1 MFGTGFLVLT
11 TLMTHNPPLQIV
23 WLVLVVVLF
32 KAPLIAFAWWLIAR
46 NKEVPGVPVVWS
58 ETETHEILR
67 YLTTQARESLDQHDA
82 EVRLKYLSREAWHVA
97 DRADGTLK
105 ADAVG
110 VALEIDRLAARL
122 GGRRSA

>member
-1 MFGTGFLVLT
+1 
-11 TLMTHNPPLQIV
+11 
-23 WLVLVVVLF
+23 
-32 KAPLIAFAWWLIAR
+32 
-46 NKEVPGVPVVWS
+46 VPVVWS

-67 YLTTQARESLDQHDA
+67 YLTTQAARARPDDA

-110 VALEIDRLAARL
+110 LRWKSTGSRPTGRSPVRLVAAAWGIGIAGNLLAGLRDDFHES
-122 GGRRSA
+122 R